1 MTIRKILHI
10 SFSLILGLSICL
22 TGLSNNNCFCGQD
35 REDCHMKS
43 FNHEKMNASNQ
54 MNASNH
60 QTDACS
66 TKTQNVPQTTDACS
80 TKTQNIPC
88 SFCFSNIKTLSDITT
103 VAISSTNQKQPNL
116 AYTIAAFLDDITA
129 KGNEKE
135 LHIKYHIRNT
145 ARSSPIYL
153 QLLSIIC

>member
-22 TGLSNNNCFCGQD
+22 TGLSNNTCLCGQD

-43 FNHEKMNASNQ
+43 FNHEKMNASN
-54 MNASNH
+54 H
-60 QTDACS
+60 Q
-66 TKTQNVPQTTDACS
+66 TDACS

-88 SFCFSNIKTLSDITT
+88 SFCFSNTEAFSDIAT
-103 VAISSTNQKQPNL
+103 VAISSTNQKQSNF
-116 AYTIAAFLDDITA
+116 AFTFAALLDDITA
-129 KGNEKE
+129 KGNEKK
-135 LHIKYHIRNT
+135 LYTQYHIRNT